1 MFRTIQTKLSLVY
14 LLLILVAMQLSGAYL
29 LNQLEETYVSQIQDD
44 LHQRAQLLMGQV
56 SNYTVGGQLDK
67 ASTAVLVAG
76 WPGDVLVLDAN
87 GTVIGASAQ
96 KAANQ
101 ELIGKK
107 FTHDDISPALV
118 GQETRRRGQEN
129 GERMAFEALPIT
141 RADRVVGVLYL
152 KASLE
157 EAYSRLR
164 DIREVFLV
172 ATLIALGFTAL
183 LGTALARTITGPV
196 REVTR
201 TAARIAGGDFGQF
214 IQVRSTDEIGQLG
227 EMFNRMTRRLQQT
240 MDEIRGE
247 KNKVEAILTYMADG
261 LLALDPEGRV
271 TKLNPAAEQML
282 LAAEKEVLGRLPDE
296 VWPGVRLGEAVAMAQ
311 RENRSVTWE
320 IRFNQQTLMA
330 HVTPLQGRANDA
342 AGTVVVFHDIT
353 ELERLETMRREF
365 VADVSHE
372 LKTPLTTVKSYVET
386 LLDGA
391 AESPELRDRFLKVV
405 QNETDRMAR
414 LVRDLLQ
421 LSQLDQGRA
430 QWDVH
435 PIDLSELVEDSLDRL
450 AVPLE
455 TKRLKVSKLYE
466 PDTPPAVGDRE
477 KLQQV
482 LVNLLANAIE
492 FTPPQGEITVVVKP
506 GGAMVWVEV
515 RDTGIGIP
523 REDLPRIFDR
533 FYRVDKARSR
543 TLGGTGLGLAIARQI
558 VELSG
563 GTICINSEVG
573 QGTQVI
579 FSVPAAG
586 NGGIRCDSAETPS

>member
-1 MFRTIQTKLSLVY
+1 VFRTIQTKLSLVY

-44 LHQRAQLLMGQV
+44 LHQSAQLLMGQV
-56 SNYTVGGQLDK
+56 SNYTVGGQLDQS
-67 ASTAVLVAG
+67 STAILVAG

-96 KAANQ
+96 KPGVQ

-118 GQETRRRGQEN
+118 GQETRRRGLEN

-141 RADRVVGVLYL
+141 KSDRVVGVLYL

-172 ATLIALGFTAL
+172 ATLIALGSTAI

-214 IQVRSTDEIGQLG
+214 IQVRSSDEIGQLG

-261 LLALDPEGRV
+261 LLALDPDGRI

-282 LAAEKEVLGRLPDE
+282 LQVEKEVLGHFPDE
-296 VWPGVRLGEAVAMAQ
+296 IWPDMRLGEAVAMAQ
-311 RENRSVTWE
+311 RENRSVSWE
-320 IRFNQQTLMA
+320 IRFNQQMLMA

-435 PIDLSELVEDSLDRL
+435 PIDLPELVEDSLDRL

-455 TKRLKVSKLYE
+455 TKQLKVSKVYE
-466 PDTPPAVGDRE
+466 PGTPPAMGDRE

-492 FTPPQGEITVVVKP
+492 FTPPQGEITVAVRSQ
-506 GGAMVWVEV
+506 GAMVWVEV

-523 REDLPRIFDR
+523 RKDLPRIFDR

-563 GTICINSEVG
+563 GTISIDSEVG
-573 QGTQVI
+573 QGTNVV

-586 NGGIRCDSAETPS
+586 DGGIR